1 MPTYNSTYSA
11 KVEHIAGVTTT
22 LSEVQGVTIRQGRAN
37 LSDTYKA
44 AVITIEGRVP
54 SALPTIKVGDTIK
67 VTLRAFNN
75 GVEVTLPTWEREHVG
90 RVSDIQI
97 DYGVIPALDRWTI
110 TTEDAIAV
118 LGRKAVNVTVTAGTV
133 TGNAAKQITDA
144 AGVTMTIAGSSVPS
158 ISTVKATTFT
168 AANALDAFQTYANT
182 ELAFVVQQGD
192 ELLWIPRF
200 GWTYTGSLTT
210 FSDQDPGD
218 PSYLRFQQLQ
228 VGNLAD
234 TVAQQVVISIRDG
247 NTVSTGSGNTYID
260 FNTYDSSDSQAL
272 DLAQFIKALFTN
284 DKPVPFQLTYLFN
297 GQDPDRVLEPVST
310 ELRQI
315 DLNFRGTTSKALVLG
330 FTISITPEVSRATLN
345 LLAISQIPIFTL
357 DTASNGVLDVNV
369 LGY

>member
-1 MPTYNSTYSA
+1 MGTYNSTYAA

-22 LSEVQGVTIRQGRAN
+22 LSEVQGVTIRSGRAN
-37 LSDTYKA
+37 LSDQYRA
-44 AVITIEGRVP
+44 AVMTIEGRVP
-54 SALPTIKVGDTIK
+54 SSLPNIKVGDTIK
-67 VTLRAFNN
+67 VTLRAFNDN
-75 GVEVTLPTWEREHVG
+75 VEVTLPVWEREHIG

-97 DYGVIPALDRWTI
+97 DYGVKPALDRWTI

-118 LGRKAVNVTVTAGTV
+118 LGRKAVTVNVAAGTV
-133 TGNAAKQITDA
+133 TGDAAKQITDA

-158 ISTVKATTFT
+158 VSTVKATTFT

-200 GWTYTGSLTT
+200 GWTYTGSICT
-210 FSDQDPGD
+210 FSDAQPLD
-218 PSYLRFQQLQ
+218 PSYLEYQKLSI
-228 VGNLAD
+228 GNLAD

-247 NTVSTGSGNTYID
+247 NTVTTGAGDTYID
-260 FNTYDSSDSQAL
+260 FQTYDSSDSQAL
-272 DLAQFIKALFTN
+272 SLAQFIQALFTN
-284 DKPVPFQLTYLFN
+284 DEPVPFSLSYLFN
-297 GQDPDRVLEPVST
+297 GQDPDRVLEPVSA

-315 DLNFRGTTSKALVLG
+315 DLEFRGSTAKAIVLG
-330 FTISITPEVSRATLN
+330 FTISVTPEVSRATLN